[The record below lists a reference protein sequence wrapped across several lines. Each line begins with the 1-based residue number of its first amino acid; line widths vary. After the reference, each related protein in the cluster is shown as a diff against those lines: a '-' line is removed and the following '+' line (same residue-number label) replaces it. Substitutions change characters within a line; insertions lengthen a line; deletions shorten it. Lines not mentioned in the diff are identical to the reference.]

1 MTVARGR
8 WSRPLEVLGL
18 VLCLGALT
26 ARAQLPTPTT
36 PPGSLQEQL
45 QGPRGRGAAD
55 AGTVERELDVQRGD
69 AGFQVGAPE
78 ADGGSP
84 RFEPP
89 TLVTDSPARYPEA
102 LAAQPVPGTVRLEL
116 LVDAEGEVAEVKLQQ
131 GTHPL
136 LDEAALHAATGLRF
150 TPARV
155 DGVAVPVRLAFEYHF
170 QAPAPVEVSE
180 SGAPLAPVT
189 LRGRVRTKGNRAP
202 IVGAILVFDSA
213 EGAPGET
220 DGDGRFEARL
230 GTGSHTVRVTAPG
243 HKPGFFRELV
253 RAGEALEVVYG
264 LEPLVVNPY
273 ETVIRGDRERTEVSR
288 VTLHENELREIPGTQ
303 GDPFRVVMLLPGVGS
318 MLSGVSYP
326 VVRGS
331 QPAATGYFLDGIRVP
346 ILFHL
351 FLGPAV
357 IHPDFIDTIDFY
369 PGNPP
374 TAYGRLTGG
383 AVEGRLTR
391 PRDDR
396 VHGSAYADFINAGL
410 FIEYPFQSTGTNVS
424 VAGRLSYTPWLIALA
439 ANALSPPGADSS
451 KLVLDFFDYQARVEQ
466 TVGPGRLRLFAFGS
480 SDTFGTQAV
489 TNAGTTAL
497 QSVLFHRVD
506 LRYRHPVAGGELEGG
521 VTAGLDRFALSSL
534 DPREGGN
541 LIDVDQRNVTARLG
555 YSRSLGRG
563 LSFTSG
569 LDVES
574 KRAII
579 ALTERTPSGRGA
591 FQDVRVE
598 LPVALATFSGL
609 WGEATWHEE
618 GSPWTVVPGLRLDNY
633 HLSGGV
639 NAFVA
644 EPRVSVRRQMS
655 EALTLKGG
663 VGLYHQPPTTLISL
677 PIVDIAALGQGL
689 QRALQISAGVEY
701 RDLGGFDV
709 SLDGYVNPL
718 LRTVELTPFGQEDSA
733 PSFPDVPVPV
743 DPTDPRGPPGPTRLV
758 RRSLQE
764 EGGPP
769 QTPDLSDL
777 GNFRSRGLSYGL
789 ELLIR
794 KPLGGNWFGWLSY
807 SLQRSTRLT
816 RFTRYNTN
824 DEPVG
829 EAQAYLPYV
838 FDQTH
843 VANLVL
849 NYKFANNITLGGVL
863 HFNTGRPESGHLT
876 SRTLVEGTDRD
887 GLPRWR
893 RVDLDQVDRLPAFFR
908 FDVRL
913 AKAWAYETFSLEL
926 YLDML
931 NVTINRETVSF
942 DYAYGYTPSGV
953 PTGQLTKTA
962 VGLPIALPI
971 LGLKGRY

>member
-1 MTVARGR
+1 MTVAQSWWRGT
-8 WSRPLEVLGL
+8 LGVLGL
-18 VLCLGALT
+18 AVWLASMPV
-26 ARAQLPTPTT
+26 RAQLPTPTT

-45 QGPRGRGAAD
+45 TAPRARED
-55 AGTVERELDVQRGD
+55 AGVVSQELEVLRGD
-69 AGFQVGAPE
+69 GGFVVGTE
-78 ADGGSP
+78 GSDGGTP

-89 TLVTDSPARYPEA
+89 ALVTDSPARYPEA

-116 LVDAEGEVAEVKLQQ
+116 LVDAEGEVSEVRLLE

-136 LDEAALHAATGLRF
+136 LDEAALHAAAGLRF
-150 TPARV
+150 SPARV
-155 DGVAVPVRLAFEYHF
+155 DGVAVPVRLNFEYHF
-170 QAPAPVEVSE
+170 EAPAPVEVSE
-180 SGAPLAPVT
+180 SGAPLPPVT
-189 LRGRVRTKGNRAP
+189 LRGLVRTKGNRQP
-202 IVGAILVFDSA
+202 IVGASLVFDSLKD
-213 EGAPGET
+213 APEET
-220 DGDGRFEARL
+220 GPDGRFEARL
-230 GTGSHTVRVTAPG
+230 GAGSHTVRITAPG
-243 HKPGFFRELV
+243 HKPGYFRELM
-253 RAGEALEVVYG
+253 RSGESLEVVYG

-273 ETVIRGDRERTEVSR
+273 ETVVRGDRERTEVSR
-288 VTLHENELREIPGTQ
+288 VTLHDAELREIPGTL

-374 TAYGRLTGG
+374 TPYGRLTGG
-383 AVEGRLTR
+383 AVEGKLTR

-451 KLVLDFFDYQARVEQ
+451 KLVLDFYDYQARVEQ
-466 TVGPGRLRLFAFGS
+466 TLGPGRLRLFAFGS
-480 SDTFGTQAV
+480 SDTFGTEAT
-489 TNAGTTAL
+489 TNAGSTAL

-506 LRYRHPVAGGELEGG
+506 LRYRHPVLGGELETG
-521 VTAGLDRFALSSL
+521 VTAGLDRFSLSSL
-534 DPREGGN
+534 DPVEGGN
-541 LIDVDQRNVTARLG
+541 IIDVDQRNVTARLG
-555 YSRSLGRG
+555 YERELGRG
-563 LSFTSG
+563 LSLRSG

-574 KRAII
+574 KRAYLS
-579 ALTERTPSGRGA
+579 LTNRVRAGRGT
-591 FQDVRVE
+591 FDDMRTD

-609 WGEATWHEE
+609 WGEVTWHEE

-633 HLSGGV
+633 HLAGGV

-644 EPRVSVRRQMS
+644 EPRVSARRQMS

-689 QRALQISAGVEY
+689 QRALQLSAGVEY
-701 RDLGGFDV
+701 KDLWGFDV

-718 LRTVELTPFGQEDSA
+718 LRTVELTPFGEEDSS
-733 PSFPDVPVPV
+733 PSFPDVPEPV
-743 DPTDPRGPPGPTRLV
+743 DPSDPRGPPGPLRTGVV
-758 RRSLQE
+758 RRTLQE
-764 EGGPP
+764 EQP
-769 QTPDLSDL
+769 QVPDLGSL
-777 GNFRSRGLSYGL
+777 GDFRGRGLSYGL

-794 KPLGGNWFGWLSY
+794 RPLGGNWFGWLSY

-816 RFTRYNTN
+816 RFTRFNAF

-829 EAQAYLPYV
+829 QTEAFLPYV

-849 NYKFANNITLGGVL
+849 SYKFANNFTLGGVL
-863 HFNTGRPESGHLT
+863 HFNSGRPESGNLT
-876 SRTLVEGTDRD
+876 SRTLVEGTDRS
-887 GLPRWR
+887 GQPRWV
-893 RVDLDQVDRLPAFFR
+893 RVDLDRVDRLPPFFR
-908 FDVRL
+908 FDLRL

-931 NVTINRETVSF
+931 NVTINQEVISY
-942 DYAYGYTPSGV
+942 DYSYAYSPVGGLA
-953 PTGQLTKTA
+953 GALTKSP